1 MTDEK
6 KGKGIAD
13 LLVEQGMR
21 FATQAAKTVIDD
33 RRGQEAVAAAVGL
46 AQKGMKRLEGVQ
58 EQVLHAIGL
67 PSKSDYDDV
76 AKQMARLKRKM
87 RDLKKQVDAAADAKG
102 ARASPAPPAG
112 PSAEDD
118 DAGEQGDAG

>member
-33 RRGQEAVAAAVGL
+33 RRGQEAVASAVGL
-46 AQKGMKRLEGVQ
+46 AQKGLKRLEGVQ

-102 ARASPAPPAG
+102 ARPSPAPPAG